1 MNDSE
6 FHTTLITPVDDSV
19 LRRMVRTDQLITVRR
34 NLLVTLPANIVL
46 SIAGATVAINSGYV
60 RGGVCWL
67 LLSVLLSLLRYSLL
81 RRPFA
86 TTDAQAV
93 ERHLRTAARGAIV
106 GGCLWAL
113 IPLLCEGYTSP
124 QTLFYMM
131 LVCGTCAGSVAH
143 GTAFARVPISFI
155 TPPLLSVA
163 GCLAYAGGFDNLALA
178 TMAVLYLAGLSRA
191 AVQSQNAFRTASRRK
206 NEATA
211 LATQLLQAHDAMQK
225 SAQQMAHRASHDAL
239 TGLLNREG
247 FTQRAT
253 QHIASDN
260 DCPQCLLLLDLDG
273 FKTVNDAF
281 GHKAGDR
288 VLQDVGEWLRR
299 ELRDLRPVLGRWG
312 GDEFAVL
319 YNQRDPLQTPAAV
332 AESLIRTIPDATVHY
347 GGHLGVSI
355 GIVISGAGTAT
366 TSDIADMITLAD
378 EALYAAKRAGR
389 NRFQI
394 VDEALH
400 TRLEMR
406 RDVERDLLHAIE
418 TRTIC
423 IWFQPIVDCAS
434 RHIHSLEALLRW
446 HHPRHGWV
454 SPEQVV
460 FAAAGTGLAERL
472 LRHILEEICIAMR
485 SLEEAGSDLAN
496 VPIAMNVSPR
506 EMAQLA
512 VDEIVL
518 GTLAARGIAHHRLQ
532 IEITE
537 EVALD
542 TPATRGRL
550 IALSAAGVTI
560 SVDDFGV
567 GYSSLSSLRGD
578 HVKQIKI
585 DRSFISDLANSAEN
599 RVLVNSVM
607 QVGHALNVE
616 VVAEGVET
624 QHELDALIS
633 LGCTLM
639 QGYHFARPAP
649 LEAVARWS
657 DDLLGKHRVQHP
669 VKSPVS
675 QDVRAQNFLSLPE

>member
-1 MNDSE
+1 MNASE
-6 FHTTLITPVDDSV
+6 SNTTLITPVDDRV
-19 LRRMVRTDQLITVRR
+19 LRQMVRVDQLVTVRR
-34 NLLVTLPANIVL
+34 NLLVTVPANIVL
-46 SIAGATVAINSGYV
+46 SIAGAAVAVNSGYV

-67 LLSVLLSLLRYSLL
+67 LLSVLMSLLRRSFL

-86 TTDAQAV
+86 TSDAQMV
-93 ERHLRTAARGAIV
+93 ERHLKTAVWTTGA
-106 GGCLWAL
+106 GGCVWAL

-155 TPPLLSVA
+155 APPLLSIAV
-163 GCLAYAGGFDNLALA
+163 CLAYAGGFDNMALA
-178 TMAVLYLAGLSRA
+178 TMALLYLAGLSRA
-191 AVQSQNAFRTASRRK
+191 AIQSEAAFRSASRRK

-211 LATQLLQAHDAMQK
+211 LAAQLLQAHDAMQK
-225 SAQQMAHRASHDAL
+225 SAQQMAFRASHDAL

-253 QHIASDN
+253 QYIASDIAN
-260 DCPQCLLLLDLDG
+260 PHCLLLLDLDG

-281 GHKAGDR
+281 GHNAGDR
-288 VLQDVGEWLRR
+288 VLQDVGRWLRR
-299 ELRDLRPVLGRWG
+299 ELQALRPILGRWG

-319 YNQRDPLQTPAAV
+319 YTPRDPRQTPAAV
-332 AESLIRTIPDATVHY
+332 AESLIRTISSSTVHY

-355 GIVISGAGTAT
+355 GIVISGTGGARMG
-366 TSDIADMITLAD
+366 DIADMITVAD
-378 EALYAAKRAGR
+378 EALYDAKRAGR
-389 NRFQI
+389 NRFQT

-400 TRLEMR
+400 RRLAMR

-418 TRTIC
+418 TRAIC
-423 IWFQPIVDCAS
+423 VWFQPIVDCAGRS
-434 RHIHSLEALLRW
+434 VHSIEALLRW
-446 HHPRHGWV
+446 RHPRHDWI

-460 FAAAGTGLAERL
+460 FAAAGTGLAEKL
-472 LRHILEEICIAMR
+472 LRHILDEICLAMHV
-485 SLEEAGSDLAN
+485 LEASGSVLAN

-518 GTLAARGIAHHRLQ
+518 GMLAERGIAHRRLQ

-542 TPATRGRL
+542 TPATRSRL
-550 IALSAAGVTI
+550 SALSAAGIVVA
-560 SVDDFGV
+560 VDDFGV

-578 HVKQIKI
+578 HVQQIKI
-585 DRSFISDLANSAEN
+585 DRSFISDLADSSEN
-599 RVLVNSVM
+599 RVLVNSIV
-607 QVGHALNVE
+607 QVGHALKVE

-624 QHELDALIS
+624 QAELDALAA

-649 LEAVARWS
+649 LEAIIGWAEQTFAERS
-657 DDLLGKHRVQHP
+657 ATRDAGN
-669 VKSPVS
+669 
-675 QDVRAQNFLSLPE
+675 QNLLSLPG

>member
-1 MNDSE
+1 MNATE
-6 FHTTLITPVDDSV
+6 FHSTLITPVDDGA
-19 LRRMVRTDQLITVRR
+19 LRHMVRCDQLVAVRR
-34 NLLVTLPANIVL
+34 NLLMTLPANIFL
-46 SIAGATVAINSGYV
+46 SFAAAIVAINSGHV
-60 RGGVCWL
+60 RTGVCWL
-67 LLSVLLSLLRYSLL
+67 LLSVLMSVL
-81 RRPFA
+81 RRSFVRKPFA
-86 TTDAQAV
+86 KTDAKAV
-93 ERHLRTAARGAIV
+93 ERHLRATTWAAGAAGAV
-106 GGCLWAL
+106 WAL
-113 IPLLCEGYTSP
+113 IPLLCNGYTSP
-124 QTLFYMM
+124 QALFFMM

-143 GTAFARVPISFI
+143 GTAYARVPIAFI
-155 TPPLLSVA
+155 SLPLISVA
-163 GCLAYAGGFDNLALA
+163 VCLGYAGGFDNVALA
-178 TMAVLYLAGLSRA
+178 TMALVYLAGLSQAAIQNQSAFRA
-191 AVQSQNAFRTASRRK
+191 ASLRK

-211 LATQLLQAHDAMQK
+211 LAAQLLQAHDAMQQ

-253 QHIASDN
+253 QYIAADIGN
-260 DCPQCLLLLDLDG
+260 RHCLLLLDLDG
-273 FKTVNDAF
+273 FKTINDAF

-299 ELRDLRPVLGRWG
+299 ELRALRPILGRWG

-319 YNQRDPLQTPAAV
+319 YTPREAQQAPDAV
-332 AESLIRTIPDATVHY
+332 AGLLIRTIPYATVHY

-355 GIVISGAGTAT
+355 GIVASAAGTAGNGL
-366 TSDIADMITLAD
+366 SGVPGGIADVIAVAD
-378 EALYAAKRAGR
+378 EALYDAKRAGR
-389 NRFQI
+389 NRFRI

-400 TRLEMR
+400 QRLAMR

-418 TRTIC
+418 TSAIC
-423 IWFQPIVDCAS
+423 VWYQPIVDIPS
-434 RHIHSLEALLRW
+434 QRVHSLEALLRW
-446 HHPRHGWV
+446 QHPRHGWV

-460 FAAAGTGLAERL
+460 FAAASTGLAEKL
-472 LRHILEEICIAMR
+472 LCHILGEICLAIRA
-485 SLEEAGSDLAN
+485 LEEADSDLAL

-518 GTLAARGIAHHRLQ
+518 GMLNQRGIARNRLQ

-542 TPATRGRL
+542 TPATRSRL
-550 IALSAAGVTI
+550 VALSAAGVMI

-585 DRSFISDLANSAEN
+585 DRSFVSDLAESADN
-599 RVLVNSVM
+599 RVLVNSIV

-624 QHELDALIS
+624 QEELDALTA

-649 LEAVARWS
+649 LEAVIRWS
-657 DDLLGKHRVQHP
+657 EDAFADSRL
-669 VKSPVS
+669 
-675 QDVRAQNFLSLPE
+675 

>member
-1 MNDSE
+1 MNASE
-6 FHTTLITPVDDSV
+6 SHTTLITPVDDSV
-19 LRRMVRTDQLITVRR
+19 LRHMVRADQLATARR
-34 NLLVTLPANIVL
+34 NLLVTLRANIVL
-46 SIAGATVAINSGYV
+46 SIAAAAVAINSGYV

-81 RRPFA
+81 QRPFA
-86 TTDAQAV
+86 TTDAPAV
-93 ERHLRTAARGAIV
+93 ERHLRTAAWGAIA

-143 GTAFARVPISFI
+143 GAAFARVPIYFI
-155 TPPLLSVA
+155 TPPLLAVA
-163 GCLAYAGGFDNLALA
+163 GCLAYAGGFDNMALA
-178 TMAVLYLAGLSRA
+178 TMAILYLAGLSRA
-191 AVQSQNAFRTASRRK
+191 ALQSESAFRAASRRK

-211 LATQLLQAHDAMQK
+211 LASQLLQAHDAMQK

-253 QHIASDN
+253 QYIASDN
-260 DCPQCLLLLDLDG
+260 ECPHCLLLLDLDG

-299 ELRDLRPVLGRWG
+299 ELQALRPVLGRWG

-319 YNQRDPLQTPAAV
+319 YTQRNPLQAPGAV
-332 AESLIRTIPDATVHY
+332 AESLIRTIPHATVHY

-355 GIVISGAGTAT
+355 GIVMSGAGNARTART
-366 TSDIADMITLAD
+366 AETAGIADMITLAD
-378 EALYAAKRAGR
+378 EALYDAKRAGR

-400 TRLEMR
+400 TQLAMR

-418 TRTIC
+418 TRAIC
-423 IWFQPIVDCAS
+423 VWFQPIVDCT
-434 RHIHSLEALLRW
+434 RRRIHSLEALLRW
-446 HHPRHGWV
+446 RHPRHGWV
-454 SPEQVV
+454 NPEQVV
-460 FAAAGTGLAERL
+460 FAAASTGLAEKL
-472 LRHILEEICIAMR
+472 LRHILDEICIAM
-485 SLEEAGSDLAN
+485 SFLEETGSDLIN

-518 GTLAARGIAHHRLQ
+518 GMLAERGIAHRRLQ

-560 SVDDFGV
+560 AVDDFGV

-585 DRSFISDLANSAEN
+585 DRSFISDLASSAEN
-599 RVLVNSVM
+599 RVLVNSIV

-624 QHELDALIS
+624 RQELDALTAI
-633 LGCTLM
+633 GCTLM

-649 LEAVARWS
+649 LETVVCWS
-657 DDLLGKHRVQHP
+657 EQTFAEHSLLQDG
-669 VKSPVS
+669 SP
-675 QDVRAQNFLSLPE
+675 